1 MTLEDL
7 PEFKLNTESLQK
19 LQRFRSKTEK
29 LIKIGKKCSCSS
41 LCCWFTLYV
50 NGGGA
55 GRGGAEWGNTQTRLI
70 HFYPIPLGAGR
81 GGYPK
86 KPAPLPSLNGT
97 KKEDNKS
104 AYILYFVIII
114 MVIDIRTR
122 WNKKNQYRVYIF
134 CTLLL
139 L

>member
-1 MTLEDL
+1 MKL
-7 PEFKLNTESLQK
+7 LNTESLQK

-50 NGGGA
+50 NGGRGGA
-55 GRGGAEWGNTQTRLI
+55 GRNGGIPEPAPNPPRVLKKIPYPSQTRLI

-86 KPAPLPSLNGT
+86 KPAPLPSLVGIVQPRAGDIST
-97 KKEDNKS
+97 VSHFLDI
-104 AYILYFVIII
+104 YFFCHLCFTLLYF
-114 MVIDIRTR
+114 
-122 WNKKNQYRVYIF
+122 
-134 CTLLL
+134 
-139 L
+139 